1 MDAWAWWLI
10 VAGALLVGELLTTS
24 LVLGMIAGG
33 AATAGVVA
41 ALGGGPVLQIG
52 SFAAVSLALLLVVR
66 PVARRHMKTPP
77 AIRTGVAA
85 LVGSDAEVLEQV
97 DGRDGRVKLAGE
109 IWSARSFDG
118 VTVHEPGAVVRVITI
133 SGATALVD

>member
-1 MDAWAWWLI
+1 MDAWAVWLV
-10 VAGALLVGELLTTS
+10 VAGVLLVGELLTTS
-24 LVLGMIAGG
+24 LVLGMLAGG
-33 AATAGVVA
+33 AASAAITG
-41 ALGGGPVLQIG
+41 ALGGGVPLQ
-52 SFAAVSLALLLVVR
+52 FLAFTVVSLSLVLVVR
-66 PVARRHMKTPP
+66 PVARRHLKTPQ

-109 IWSARSFDG
+109 VWSARSFDG
-118 VTVHEPGAVVRVITI
+118 ETVHEPGAVVRVVRI